1 MGGEIKVTKR
11 ILIVEDNGMAAIE
24 IKEILKTMGNTDIH
38 MASNYARAIELYKS
52 KKPNMLLLDIDL
64 QEEKDGIDIAKHI
77 RKTDDI
83 PIIYLTSDTDEETI
97 GRASLTKPSNYLN
110 KPFSQENLKTAITL
124 AWSMYHNHTLS
135 QCELSPLSSYH
146 SFDHSTENL
155 YECDTPIHLSPN
167 EKNLIKIFCQSK
179 KQLLDTASLSNL
191 IWMGE
196 TPDSDNALRTLI
208 YRLHHK
214 LKYKLLEYISPLGYR
229 VIQHP
234 MPPFDEEM
242 PS

>member
-1 MGGEIKVTKR
+1 MEGEKSMTKR
-11 ILIVEDNGMAAIE
+11 ILIVEDNAMSALE
-24 IKEILKTMGNTDIH
+24 IQDILKKMGNNDIYI
-38 MASNYARAIELYKS
+38 ASNYARSIELYKS

-64 QEEKDGIDIAKHI
+64 QDEKDGINIAKQI

-83 PIIYLTSDTDEETI
+83 PIIYLTADTDEETI
-97 GRASLTKPSNYLN
+97 KRASLTKPSNYLN
-110 KPFSQENLKTAITL
+110 KPFSQESLKTAITL
-124 AWSMYHNHTLS
+124 AWSMYHHHTLS
-135 QCELSPLSSYH
+135 ACEFSHLSSYH
-146 SFDHSTENL
+146 SYDYCTENL

-214 LKYKLLEYISPLGYR
+214 LKYKLLEYVPPIGYR
-229 VIQHP
+229 VIQYS
-234 MPPFDEEM
+234 MPPSDEEM